1 MTLLTWGLHSL
12 SGLTRSDEL
21 DTNDAIHFVRSK
33 NEIKS
38 VTVGKMITAFLRG
51 DGKLSIIRMQELD
64 DGSTRP
70 GKLKNFNDFKE
81 MFDHVSC
88 GERTAVLIA
97 RGGRMIS
104 LDINNKLSPL
114 AMPHNKHIAQ
124 VVCGNHHSLALCTD
138 GQLFT
143 WGHNSNGQLGLGKG
157 KPSTLSPQPLNSLAG
172 IPLSQISA
180 GGDHSFALSL
190 SGAVFGWGKNSA
202 GQLGLGNKNDV
213 PEPVQVTSL
222 NCKKTV
228 HISCGD
234 EHTAVLTKDGL
245 VFTCGSGR
253 YGQLGHNS
261 LRDELRPRLV
271 AELWGA
277 KVSQVA
283 CGRHHTLAVVGHT
296 NSILTFGRGEQG
308 QLGYG
313 LGSTCSVPQYVSF
326 PPEHTELFGKV
337 IAGGDCSFAFC
348 HAKSS
353 PIKSHHLW
361 ESKCLLTL
369 DEQIVTRWTSETNLQ
384 TWKKIMK
391 EIRNVFS
398 SASCINGSFVEKSFD
413 KHFLTNKDSSG
424 LDLSIARLAFEKLGG
439 KQDVLTEVERVVCQD
454 LLPSLSSRPAGV
466 EGLRVYLIL
475 PELLRVLLKQQQ
487 GTQLAVSLAEAILR
501 LHPDSLKALER
512 LWSKLPGSY
521 LRTLLKVFRKVAG
534 KVFEDGVKQAQS
546 NILALQP
553 TVTVLQRVYETVRR
567 GKRRIED
574 QCFRVK
580 EFSSLGKELTDRWVA
595 CQAHLML
602 PWWQHELVS
611 VQNMMASY
619 LNNMLRLM
627 SSPCIF
633 NIKDKQTLLD
643 FRPQYMSANESCF
656 VLNLRRTHLLEDAL
670 SQLKLA
676 NSRDLRKFLGV
687 QFMEKDMQP
696 KISDVDKRDFFLNV
710 FRELYSSNMFTQNDQ
725 ETLVWF
731 PSEPTVQLEMYF
743 LFGVL
748 CGLALYNKSLV
759 HLPFP
764 SALFRKLLNI
774 PPTLEDLAEIHSSVA
789 KSLQHVLEDEDVEDS
804 ELVFSIIWDN
814 KEVELDP
821 QEAGKPVTNSNKK
834 QFVQAYVDY
843 ALSKSVEEVFEEFKR
858 GFFKVCARDTVEM
871 FHPEELQEM
880 LVGREDYDW
889 DILRQNAQYEYGFNE
904 SHPTMVLFWE
914 VFNELS
920 EDDKIAFLLFLTG
933 FDRVP
938 ILGMKQIR
946 MRVQVLPDS
955 SPDHLPEALTC
966 HSLLMLHPYECKD
979 TLRSRLLDALHH
991 KRGFWED

>member
-580 EFSSLGKELTDRWVA
+580 EFSSLGKE
-595 CQAHLML
+595 
-602 PWWQHELVS
+602 
-611 VQNMMASY
+611 
-619 LNNMLRLM
+619 
-627 SSPCIF
+627 
-633 NIKDKQTLLD
+633 
-643 FRPQYMSANESCF
+643 
-656 VLNLRRTHLLEDAL
+656 
-670 SQLKLA
+670 
-676 NSRDLRKFLGV
+676 V